1 MRDFN
6 ENNITDA
13 VIERFENTPDARLK
27 TVINSLVHHL
37 HDFVRD
43 VELTTD
49 EWYAAIDF
57 LTRTGQISIN
67 SRQEFILL
75 SDTLG
80 VSMLVD
86 AVNHRMP
93 KGATET
99 TVQGPFYMENPPEF
113 PQGFD
118 ISRGLKGETLF
129 AEGTVSSADGQPLPY
144 AILDVWQSDT
154 DGYYDLQHTDFD
166 EPTLRGRFRADARGY
181 FYFWSILPSAY
192 PIPHDGPVGQM
203 LVATN
208 RHPWRPAHLHFMISA
223 AGHEKL
229 ITHVFVQGDRYLD
242 SDAVF
247 GVKNSLIR
255 EYLKERPGIAPD
267 GKKIDGPWR
276 RLKYDF
282 RLKPS
287 GKPEPKAAEV
297 RSTTGESAQTD
308 PQKVA

>member
-1 MRDFN
+1 MRDFD
-6 ENNITDA
+6 EKNITDA
-13 VIERFENTPDARLK
+13 VLERFQNTPEARLK
-27 TVINSLVHHL
+27 TVMYSLVRHL

-49 EWYAAIDF
+49 EWYTAIDF

-86 AVNHRMP
+86 AINHRMP

-99 TVQGPFYMENPPEF
+99 TVQGPFYVENPPEF

-118 ISRGLKGETLF
+118 ISRGLKGETLYV
-129 AEGTVSSADGQPLPY
+129 EGTVSSADGGVLPY
-144 AILDVWQSDT
+144 AVLDVWQSDT
-154 DGYYDLQHTDFD
+154 DGYYDVQRTDLA
-166 EPTLRGRFRADARGY
+166 EPTLRGRFRADAQGR

-203 LVATN
+203 LVATA

-223 AGHEKL
+223 DGHQKL
-229 ITHVFVQGDRYLD
+229 ITHVFVQGDQYLD
-242 SDAVF
+242 GDAVF

-255 EYLKERPGIAPD
+255 EYLHEPPGIAPD
-267 GKKIDGPWR
+267 GKKMAGPWR
-276 RLKYDF
+276 RLRYDF

-287 GKPEPKAAEV
+287 GPSRTAETHAAKTDSA
-297 RSTTGESAQTD
+297 RSDSRTGNG
-308 PQKVA
+308 